1 MLPNVVPEIIPR
13 LIPELGHLALII
25 AFAFALCLSIIPLI
39 GVHSSNKSSLKKLIG
54 YAKPLTF
61 GMFLFTGISLFILAY
76 SFVVN
81 DFSVKYIAGHSNSH
95 LPYYFKISAVWG
107 GHEGSLLLWVFSLTA
122 WTAAVARFSSAIEEE
137 FIARVL
143 AVMGM
148 IAVGFIAFT
157 LLTSNPFERLWPN
170 APLEGRD
177 LNPLLQDVGLIIHPP
192 LLYLG
197 YVGFAVAFAFAVAAL
212 MMGKMDAAWARWS
225 RPWTVGAWMFLTL
238 GIALGSWWA
247 YYELGWGGW
256 WFWDPVENAS
266 FMPWLVG
273 TALIHSL
280 AVTEKRG
287 TFRNWTILL
296 AIFAFGLS
304 LLGTFLVRS
313 GVITSVHSFAADPSR
328 GVFILMILAFAMG
341 GALTL
346 YAFRARTVS
355 SFSRF
360 AFYSRETAL
369 LLCNVIL
376 VIAAVTVLLGTL
388 YPLLVDALG
397 YGKISV
403 GPPYFNAV
411 FIPIMSILFIFMG
424 IGPMI
429 RWKKAK
435 KGELRRHII
444 KPSVISIAFG
454 VLFPIIYGGEFNALV
469 AMGMTLAMW
478 VFLVVV
484 KEVRNQLKAAGKL
497 SISHLGMAV
506 AHAGIAITIVGVTI
520 VSSYES
526 ETNVKM
532 SPNDKVIISGYEIEF
547 KGIKHV
553 EGPNYSAEQGQ
564 INIYKVTSDNESDFV
579 ALLKPERREYRVQT
593 MGMTEAGID
602 PGLFRDVYV
611 ALGDPLPE
619 GAWAIRVHYKPF
631 VRWIWLGA
639 IFMSLGGVLSMLDK
653 RYRKRKTVAGKEPIV
668 ADSLTNSVASNAKVA
683 STSSG
688 GV

>member
-1 MLPNVVPEIIPR
+1 M
-13 LIPELGHLALII
+13 
-25 AFAFALCLSIIPLI
+25 
-39 GVHSSNKSSLKKLIG
+39 
-54 YAKPLTF
+54 
-61 GMFLFTGISLFILAY
+61 
-76 SFVVN
+76 
-81 DFSVKYIAGHSNSH
+81 
-95 LPYYFKISAVWG
+95 
-107 GHEGSLLLWVFSLTA
+107 
-122 WTAAVARFSSAIEEE
+122 AVAAFSKNVEQE

-148 IAVGFIAFT
+148 VAVAFIAFT

-170 APLEGRD
+170 VPLEGRD
-177 LNPLLQDVGLIIHPP
+177 LNPLLQDIGLIIHPP

-212 MMGKMDAAWARWS
+212 MSGKMDAAWARWS
-225 RPWTVGAWMFLTL
+225 RPWTVGAWMFLTV

-287 TFRNWTILL
+287 TFRNWTVLL
-296 AIFAFGLS
+296 AIFAFSLS

-313 GVITSVHSFAADPSR
+313 GVITSVHSFASDPSR
-328 GVFILMILAFAMG
+328 GIFILVILAIAVG
-341 GALTL
+341 GSLTL
-346 YAFRARTVS
+346 YAFRASNVA

-360 AFYSRETAL
+360 ALYSRETAL
-369 LLCNVIL
+369 LLCNIIL
-376 VIAAVTVLLGTL
+376 VVAATTVLLGTL

-411 FIPIMSILFIFMG
+411 FVPIMSLLFVVMG

-435 KGELRRHII
+435 KGELRKQLIQ
-444 KPSVISIAFG
+444 PSVLAIVFG
-454 VLFPIIYGGEFNALV
+454 LLFPVFYGGEFNALV
-469 AMGMTLAMW
+469 AMGITLASW
-478 VFLVVV
+478 VFLVVI
-484 KEVRNQLKAAGKL
+484 KDLINQYRIR
-497 SISHLGMAV
+497 SSLGLGQWGMTV
-506 AHAGIAITIVGVTI
+506 AHAGIAVTIVGVTL

-532 SPNDKVIISGYEIEF
+532 LLNESVEISGYQIEF
-547 KGIKHV
+547 KGVIPV

-564 INIYKVTSDNESDFV
+564 INVYEVNADGDNDFV
-579 ALLKPERREYRVQT
+579 TLLKPERRSYRVQS

-602 PGLFRDVYV
+602 GGLFRDIYV
-611 ALGDPLPE
+611 ALGDPLDG

-639 IFMSLGGVLSMLDK
+639 LFMAFGGLLAILDK
-653 RYRKRKTVAGKEPIV
+653 RYRVPKKDKSKQSQTAIANNKNVDGVNGNSKPI
-668 ADSLTNSVASNAKVA
+668 AELS
-683 STSSG
+683 
-688 GV
+688 